1 MDRIAELVR
10 QLEPQTGSPPA
21 DVRARQRAA
30 LVRSMAAAGGARPR
44 PRPRRWSFRHGG
56 WLAAIAGAAAVAVVV
71 AVLLPGSSSPPR
83 RSAGPPAAGPA
94 TSAVLT
100 AITGALAETGGD
112 VEEVRSAVADVSSA
126 SWVDLATGACR
137 TDTSVAGRPT
147 LTVFD
152 EHGSVVIID
161 YARRRWW
168 TRSSV
173 GVTCH
178 PLTPPVIEADLAA
191 GRFTLAGHATVDG
204 QQSLKLVSTTTT
216 SGLHPAVKLTT
227 VWVNATTYLPIQST
241 SAGHLSERTL
251 FTWRSATAAST
262 APLTIAVP
270 AGFRRV
276 AAPPAGTSSGG

>member
-44 PRPRRWSFRHGG
+44 PRRWSFRHGG

-71 AVLLPGSSSPPR
+71 AVLLPGPSSPPR
-83 RSAGPPAAGPA
+83 RSARPPHAGPG

-100 AITGALAETGGD
+100 AITSALAETGGD

-161 YARRRWW
+161 YARRQWW
-168 TRSSV
+168 TRGPA

-191 GRFTLAGHATVDG
+191 GRFTLVGHATVDG
-204 QQSLKLVSTTTT
+204 QQSLKLVSATT
-216 SGLHPAVKLTT
+216 SPGPVPKLTT
-227 VWVNATTYLPIQST
+227 LWVNATTYLPIQST
-241 SAGHLSERTL
+241 SAGHLTERTL
-251 FTWRSATAAST
+251 FTWRPATAAST
-262 APLTIAVP
+262 APLTITVP

-276 AAPPAGTSSGG
+276 AAPPAGTSSGR